1 MEKRN
6 EINHYLDISILQVV
20 LEQIIRWTSLAE
32 MHGYHGLIALSYTIT
47 SELAQVS
54 LYHVITE

>member
-1 MEKRN
+1 METSN

-20 LEQIIRWTSLAE
+20 LEEIIRWTSLVE
-32 MHGYHGLIALSYTIT
+32 MHSYHGLITLSYAIMT
-47 SELAQVS
+47 ELVQVS